1 MKKLNFLLIFLLFSS
16 YCYAENIE
24 QVDKA
29 FSLSSE
35 KQELNLEDL
44 FSSSSNAKQ
53 LPITQQE
60 FLPHEQAFVFYADTR
75 NPDNLI
81 LQWQIADGY
90 YLYQHKFK
98 FSIKGEG
105 ALGKPQ
111 MPPAVTKTDAVY
123 GDTLVYQQPL
133 LEIIIPLEQNE
144 KTEAIIVE
152 YQGCADAG
160 LCYPPIT
167 QVVNLSTSQPT
178 EIQEKSTAPIAEQ
191 DRIAESLVKDN
202 IFYVLIAFFGFGL
215 LLSLT
220 PCVFPMIPIL
230 SSLIVGQGEQ
240 VTTQKSLVISVIYV
254 LAMAVTYAI
263 AGVIAGL
270 VGENLQATFQ
280 NQWVLISFSL
290 VFIILS
296 LSMFGFYEL
305 QIPSTLQT
313 KLSKISHRQ
322 ESGTFTGVAI
332 MGVLSALIVG
342 PCIAA
347 PLAGAL
353 IYIGKTGDALLGGLA
368 LFSMS
373 LGMGV
378 LLIMVGVSAGHL
390 LPKAGTWM
398 NVVKSV
404 FGVLLLAVAIWM
416 LDRVLSTQI
425 SMMLWASL
433 LIISA
438 IYMNALD
445 TLKIS
450 ASGWHK
456 LWKGL
461 GIILLT
467 YGILLIIGAA
477 SGRGTLLRPLQGIG
491 SAVSATSQ
499 KTHLFKQIKG
509 LEGFNRELTAAQGR
523 YVMLDFYADWCV
535 SCVEMEQFTFTD
547 SGVQTLMSK
556 AVLLQAD
563 VTANDAQDKE
573 LYKHFGIFGPPAIL
587 FFTPDGQEKT
597 AYRVVGFM
605 PADEFRQHLTQVFQ
619 P

>member
-1 MKKLNFLLIFLLFSS
+1 MNKINLLFLLFLLSI
-16 YCYAENIE
+16 CGHAEE
-24 QVDKA
+24 TRQVDQA
-29 FSLSSE
+29 FSFPDE
-35 KQELNLEDL
+35 KQELSLDDL
-44 FSSSSNAKQ
+44 FSSSSNANPS
-53 LPITQQE
+53 PITQQE
-60 FLPHEQAFVFYADTR
+60 FLPHEQAFVFYVDIQ
-75 NPDNLI
+75 NPDNVI
-81 LQWQIADGY
+81 FQWQIADGY

-98 FSIKGEG
+98 FSIKGKG

-111 MPPAVTKTDAVY
+111 MPPAVRKTDAVY
-123 GDTLVYQQPL
+123 GDTQVYQQPL
-133 LEIIIPLEQNE
+133 LEISLPIEKNE
-144 KTEAIIVE
+144 DIQAIIVE

-167 QVVNLSTSQPT
+167 QVVNLSSSPTT
-178 EIQEKSTAPIAEQ
+178 EIQGESTTPIAEQ
-191 DRIAESLVKDN
+191 DRIAESLAKDN

-240 VTTQKSLVISVIYV
+240 VSTQKSLFISIIYV
-254 LAMAVTYAI
+254 LSMAFTYAI

-280 NQWVLISFSL
+280 NQWILISFSL
-290 VFIILS
+290 IFVILS

-305 QIPSTLQT
+305 QIPNTLQT

-353 IYIGKTGDALLGGLA
+353 IYIGKTGNALLGGLA

-378 LLIMVGVSAGHL
+378 LLIFVGVSAGHL
-390 LPKAGTWM
+390 LPKAGAWM
-398 NVVKSV
+398 DAVKSV

-416 LDRVLSTQI
+416 LDRVVSAQI

-433 LIISA
+433 LIVSA

-445 TLKIS
+445 NLKIG

-461 GIILLT
+461 GFILLI
-467 YGILLIIGAA
+467 YGILLVIGAA

-491 SAVSATSQ
+491 SVVGATTQ

-509 LEGFNRELTAAQGR
+509 LEGFKREMEAAQGR

-547 SGVQTLMSK
+547 QKVQALLSE

-587 FFTPDGQEKT
+587 FFAPDGQEKA

-605 PADEFRQHLTQVFQ
+605 PADEFYQHVTQVLT